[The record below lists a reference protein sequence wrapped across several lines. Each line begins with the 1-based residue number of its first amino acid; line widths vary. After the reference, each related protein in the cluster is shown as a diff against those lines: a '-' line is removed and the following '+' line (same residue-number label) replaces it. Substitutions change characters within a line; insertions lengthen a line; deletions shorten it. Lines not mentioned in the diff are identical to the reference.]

1 MGVTLHRARPAHA
14 IAATVTVSSTG
25 IVTPS
30 LDSLL
35 QQPLGLAPTVQRLP
49 IFGLGCAGGVIGLG
63 RAAALAFQI
72 EGESA
77 LADPD
82 PGPFVRFWLYDH
94 PPLAER
100 LRFCL
105 DYDPWKAGQS
115 PRYVR

>member
-1 MGVTLHRARPAHA
+1 MQEHEADRYALEVTH
-14 IAATVTVSSTG
+14 G
-25 IVTPS
+25 IVP
-30 LDSLL
+30 D
-35 QQPLGLAPTVQRLP
+35 A
-49 IFGLGCAGGVIGLG
+49 G